1 MGNSFLYRLSLLV
14 IILPSLTSCQKG
26 SLDSEIGRQILAL
39 NPSINTQ
46 ASCVVYRLED
56 SYPGLDQAKEGESLH
71 GYTILSGPIDL
82 SIENQKALH
91 SIIESRS
98 TYVEHAVPV
107 DCSFLPGV
115 AFCFA
120 DKQNRVDLLVCFT
133 CSELRYYLNG
143 EIVWQSYFESNELKG
158 FVKKLFPQD
167 IKIQSLK

>member
-1 MGNSFLYRLSLLV
+1 MGNSVSYALSLLV

-39 NPSINTQ
+39 NPSVNPQ
-46 ASCVVYRLED
+46 ASCVVYRMED
-56 SYPGLDQAKEGESLH
+56 SYPRLEEAKKGNFLH
-71 GYTILSGPIDL
+71 EYSIVSGPIHL
-82 SIENQKALH
+82 SIENRKAFH